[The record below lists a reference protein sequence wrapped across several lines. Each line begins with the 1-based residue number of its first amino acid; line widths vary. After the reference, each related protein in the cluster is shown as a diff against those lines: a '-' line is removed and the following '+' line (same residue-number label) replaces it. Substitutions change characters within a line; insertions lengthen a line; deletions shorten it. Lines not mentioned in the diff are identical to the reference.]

1 MVEEKVTALVV
12 TLDDSKTEQLRN
24 AFAALPG
31 FDVAVEA
38 SKFVDCVGKVRS
50 CKPDVAVVFLEE
62 QPGSG
67 CVTLEEIKKARENL
81 FAFAVSSERSAE
93 VIIKA
98 IRAGAD
104 ELLSA
109 VPSEEELLK
118 ALIRIA
124 ERRKTT
130 KSDDEPSSQVVTVYS
145 PNGGTGCTTLAINL
159 ATELRRVTNEEV
171 VLVDLDLQGGAS
183 PVYLNFNAAYT
194 ILDVC
199 QAIDNL
205 DPVLMKGSL
214 HSHESGVQVLAPPAN
229 IEDSEA
235 VSPTDIEKIVEALR
249 GLYPYVVIDTS
260 SYLNEV
266 NLVAI
271 EQADTVFFV
280 TDNMVPSVRAT
291 QRAFDT
297 FDRLGISQDV
307 FQLVLSKPV
316 PKSDVSAK
324 DMAEALNSEVAFS
337 LPYDD
342 TTAVVAANQ
351 GTPLR
356 DINVK
361 SPLAEAIGAVAKAV
375 AGLGDASEP
384 GRGLFGRL
392 FSEART

>member
-1 MVEEKVTALVV
+1 VVEEKVTALVV
-12 TLDDSKTEQLRN
+12 TLDDAKTERLRN

-31 FDVAVEA
+31 FDVTVEGT
-38 SKFVDCVGKVRS
+38 KFVDSVGKVRA
-50 CKPDVAVVFLEE
+50 CKPDIAVVFLEE

-67 CVTLEEIKKARENL
+67 CVTLEEIKKVRENL

-104 ELLSA
+104 ELIA
-109 VPSEEELLK
+109 NVPSEEELLK

-124 ERRKTT
+124 ERRKTS
-130 KSDDEPSSQVVTVYS
+130 KSDAGPSSQVVTVYA
-145 PNGGTGCTTLAINL
+145 PHGGTGCTTLAINL
-159 ATELRRVTNEEV
+159 ATELRRITNEEV

-199 QAIDNL
+199 QAIENL

-229 IEDSEA
+229 VEDSEA
-235 VSPTDIEKIVEALR
+235 VAPGDVEKIVAALR
-249 GLYPYVVIDTS
+249 GLYPYVVIDTGA
-260 SYLNEV
+260 YLNEV

-271 EQADTVFFV
+271 EQSDTVFFV

-297 FDRLGISQDV
+297 FDRLGISQDL
-307 FQLVLSKPV
+307 FKLVLSKPV
-316 PKSDVSAK
+316 PKSDISAK
-324 DMAEALNSEVAFS
+324 DLAEALKSEVAFS

-342 TTAVVAANQ
+342 TTAVAAANQ

-356 DINVK
+356 DVNVK

-375 AGLGDASEP
+375 AGFSADTQA

-392 FSEART
+392 FSETRN